1 MYIINI
7 FNIFYPPYLFI
18 LIIIIIFARIEYTK
32 NNNNS
37 KTNNIYLLMKRLSL
51 LFSLLLL
58 CVVAAMAQ
66 RIASI
71 GDEVT
76 DGNFNPHEHYIMKLV
91 SYNNGTSDVN
101 VEDQNLYFY
110 TTEGARLK
118 AATITLDDVSSNN
131 YLLNMYSTSIE
142 GVYTLGMGTTFVASF
157 TSGSG
162 GFNCSKNNKNF
173 GGKLNAYKLHK
184 QETGGYILQG
194 YRGSDAGLYL
204 KYNKSSEQTE
214 VIGSGST
221 SAMVVKIYKANTPFK
236 EGKFYTLTLREGAE
250 GNRNVVLQNILYA
263 STRSAKTTNTN
274 GIWFFKKNV
283 DAPSQWYIYNVYAG
297 ENYPAHA
304 TTNNNSNVTFDGERT
319 SFSVGKGDNRTNGFS
334 FIVSGNAALNDVNGC
349 LGVWNNPGACNTD
362 GSTFIAKEVSETY
375 ANCTYTFT
383 DATNNRSVVRKT
395 MGKVGEV
402 PSVPTLYYFTATT
415 TSFSNAVTADGE
427 NNYTIEGTFK
437 YPFTITTSD
446 GAATWYAMKV
456 RINTPQRDVVVND
469 QYVDSRVYFNNAAT
483 NYSRFNDGLF
493 CFVSD
498 GSSEYFKIKNRNGKY
513 LKSGGTNNESDLQ
526 TTSNESEAL
535 SFEIRK
541 NDYTGAADTDFSLL
555 PRLATSTS
563 YVYGDHH
570 GDTGHICLWTSGK
583 TQDDGSRFRIQD
595 ANTTTDIL
603 NIGRNAEANTL
614 ATAAP
619 STHIGG
625 YTTAAIDAFKAATYT
640 SLSDIETKAAALGN
654 NESNLQTANE
664 SKYYRIQAN
673 RYTTPVYM
681 SFNNATADKDGA
693 VQTGSSSSDN
703 VLLLGFSQTASA
715 SNLVQFENNGEGKY
729 YIKDVNS
736 GLYYGKCINETNKK
750 VYLVKD
756 KNNAGN
762 YSVAYSLNGNVGQ
775 VGLKEN
781 TETNIR
787 LQYLFCCGDNA
798 DDAIGG
804 NNYAQFHSPYYNDAE
819 TGSASTSEPGC
830 VYQIAEVN
838 TYPLTI
844 SDALYA
850 SLCLPFSVTLPEG
863 LKAYKVSSVTN
874 GTEHREMDLTAIEGA
889 IAANEPIIIGATTA
903 GSYEL
908 TINAENT
915 EAKSEDNWLT
925 GATVK
930 RTGIDEDYFALG
942 YKALSTNETTTEPT
956 KTVGFFRV
964 TTQNMPANKAYLL
977 KSRIQESAANPAM
990 MFTFNFD
997 NVTTNIN
1004 NTKANETESSNT
1016 YYDLN
1021 GRRVLYPTH
1030 GIYVKGNGQKVFIQ

>member
-1 MYIINI
+1 
-7 FNIFYPPYLFI
+7 
-18 LIIIIIFARIEYTK
+18 
-32 NNNNS
+32 
-37 KTNNIYLLMKRLSL
+37 MKRLSL

-221 SAMVVKIYKANTPFK
+221 GAMVVKIYKANTPFK

-349 LGVWNNPGACNTD
+349 LGMWNNPGACNTD

-415 TSFSNAVTADGE
+415 TSFSNAVTADG
-427 NNYTIEGTFK
+427 
-437 YPFTITTSD
+437 
-446 GAATWYAMKV
+446 
-456 RINTPQRDVVVND
+456 
-469 QYVDSRVYFNNAAT
+469 
-483 NYSRFNDGLF
+483 
-493 CFVSD
+493 
-498 GSSEYFKIKNRNGKY
+498 
-513 LKSGGTNNESDLQ
+513 
-526 TTSNESEAL
+526 
-535 SFEIRK
+535 
-541 NDYTGAADTDFSLL
+541 
-555 PRLATSTS
+555 
-563 YVYGDHH
+563 
-570 GDTGHICLWTSGK
+570 
-583 TQDDGSRFRIQD
+583 
-595 ANTTTDIL
+595 
-603 NIGRNAEANTL
+603 
-614 ATAAP
+614 
-619 STHIGG
+619 
-625 YTTAAIDAFKAATYT
+625 
-640 SLSDIETKAAALGN
+640 
-654 NESNLQTANE
+654 
-664 SKYYRIQAN
+664 
-673 RYTTPVYM
+673 
-681 SFNNATADKDGA
+681 
-693 VQTGSSSSDN
+693 
-703 VLLLGFSQTASA
+703 
-715 SNLVQFENNGEGKY
+715 
-729 YIKDVNS
+729 
-736 GLYYGKCINETNKK
+736 
-750 VYLVKD
+750 
-756 KNNAGN
+756 
-762 YSVAYSLNGNVGQ
+762 
-775 VGLKEN
+775 
-781 TETNIR
+781 
-787 LQYLFCCGDNA
+787 
-798 DDAIGG
+798 
-804 NNYAQFHSPYYNDAE
+804 
-819 TGSASTSEPGC
+819 
-830 VYQIAEVN
+830 
-838 TYPLTI
+838 
-844 SDALYA
+844 
-850 SLCLPFSVTLPEG
+850 
-863 LKAYKVSSVTN
+863 
-874 GTEHREMDLTAIEGA
+874 
-889 IAANEPIIIGATTA
+889 
-903 GSYEL
+903 
-908 TINAENT
+908 
-915 EAKSEDNWLT
+915 
-925 GATVK
+925 
-930 RTGIDEDYFALG
+930 
-942 YKALSTNETTTEPT
+942 
-956 KTVGFFRV
+956 
-964 TTQNMPANKAYLL
+964 
-977 KSRIQESAANPAM
+977 
-990 MFTFNFD
+990 
-997 NVTTNIN
+997 
-1004 NTKANETESSNT
+1004 
-1016 YYDLN
+1016 
-1021 GRRVLYPTH
+1021 
-1030 GIYVKGNGQKVFIQ
+1030 